1 MRSLIASSA
10 ISFAAFC
17 LFAAAPA
24 HADILYARPD
34 GDPMSG
40 AYRWGDEIVLDPIP
54 FKSAIDIAKAANG
67 SRALEIRLLHQV
79 GAQETVY
86 SVNLSSFQSALRWQ
100 GSEDKRLLIRGQIEA
115 SEEGPR
121 PLTWVVGQSLG
132 QTVCELDGNDVCAL
146 PSQQSPTGQRE
157 ARQDLLH
164 QLADELER
172 PDVVKEH
179 STSLDNHLRLHCFL
193 LWESAFVD
201 VADMGFRDCWFS
213 AVASYASS
221 NITLRNSVIHGSTWA
236 FLAVGKKA
244 APETAYS
251 FEVTGNV
258 WKQSPAT
265 YRSGKLS
272 CDIHNDWDCPV
283 SIWSDVPW
291 GVVHHHFWRPLNGAL
306 FMARDI
312 LGNVRILDNQI
323 FDAYNGIRT
332 TLSDQCLRTV
342 ACIERTSLGFEIAR
356 NTFENIRDN
365 PVEPE
370 DHMAFWV
377 VKHNTFINAHAVIST
392 DGVSGHD
399 LLVFGNLF
407 VMNSIPGS
415 NCHEEGWVGSRQ
427 FVARRGGGEWSTEA
441 AEGDD
446 ASCSSHRMGTA
457 IKLGGDDANPSHP
470 LLKRIFFFNN
480 SLRTRSPLFRGSPA
494 PPITSYNNAVEFTG
508 CGTLGPVS
516 CRQHP
521 TPDPSC
527 VGKAFWTQDG
537 EALFA
542 DCFPVRDRK
551 GDAVPHRM
559 RFNAYNRALEPRLD
573 GVDTD
578 RVPAPVAFVGSG
590 TGRSAAVAAERM
602 FAIDAA
608 SPLASSGCRLTYA
621 SDDLR
626 CEGSGALVGALLP
639 TGERFDL
646 KIPFRFPFTEVLRQ
660 AP

>member
-1 MRSLIASSA
+1 
-10 ISFAAFC
+10 
-17 LFAAAPA
+17 
-24 HADILYARPD
+24 
-34 GDPMSG
+34 
-40 AYRWGDEIVLDPIP
+40 
-54 FKSAIDIAKAANG
+54 
-67 SRALEIRLLHQV
+67 
-79 GAQETVY
+79 
-86 SVNLSSFQSALRWQ
+86 
-100 GSEDKRLLIRGQIEA
+100 
-115 SEEGPR
+115 
-121 PLTWVVGQSLG
+121 
-132 QTVCELDGNDVCAL
+132 
-146 PSQQSPTGQRE
+146 
-157 ARQDLLH
+157 
-164 QLADELER
+164 
-172 PDVVKEH
+172 
-179 STSLDNHLRLHCFL
+179 
-193 LWESAFVD
+193 
-201 VADMGFRDCWFS
+201 
-213 AVASYASS
+213 
-221 NITLRNSVIHGSTWA
+221 
-236 FLAVGKKA
+236 
-244 APETAYS
+244 
-251 FEVTGNV
+251 
-258 WKQSPAT
+258 
-265 YRSGKLS
+265 
-272 CDIHNDWDCPV
+272 
-283 SIWSDVPW
+283 
-291 GVVHHHFWRPLNGAL
+291 
-306 FMARDI
+306 
-312 LGNVRILDNQI
+312 
-323 FDAYNGIRT
+323 
-332 TLSDQCLRTV
+332 
-342 ACIERTSLGFEIAR
+342 
-356 NTFENIRDN
+356 
-365 PVEPE
+365 
-370 DHMAFWV
+370 MAFWV

-427 FVARRGGGEWSTEA
+427 FMARRGGGEWSTEA

-457 IKLGGDDANPSHP
+457 IKLGGDDANPGHP

-527 VGKAFWTQDG
+527 AGKAFWTQDG